1 MIRASDDGLSPLAR
15 LDAPRWYW
23 SEGVGIDLE
32 QCMPEHV
39 VQGLIARCHDV
50 VVAAGPTTFGRGQ
63 IVLRLPDG
71 GYVAGSDWR
80 ADGAS
85 VGCLQ
90 TQKGPR
96 HAARAFLFK
105 EGIPIVTEWSRW

>member
-50 VVAAGPTTFGRGQ
+50 VVAAGPTTSGVRPDRPASARWRLRRWQRLASGWRQRG
-63 IVLRLPDG
+63 VLADTKRPAPCG
-71 GYVAGSDWR
+71 AG
-80 ADGAS
+80 
-85 VGCLQ
+85 
-90 TQKGPR
+90 
-96 HAARAFLFK
+96 LF
-105 EGIPIVTEWSRW
+105 V